1 MSSWAFRGPA
11 QRSRLLAL
19 DEGSRYPKTYELL
32 DPLPKAGLTAKKQ
45 IKYIS
50 GKLDLIK
57 EVIPQI
63 EAIHELGAEEAEE
76 CLLGLSVKM
85 PLLPP
90 TFRSIIK
97 DTVQRAQA
105 GEDFPDM
112 GFPDMSN
119 GYALYCG
126 ITVVIVTAR
135 VLRLR

>member
-1 MSSWAFRGPA
+1 M
-11 QRSRLLAL
+11 
-19 DEGSRYPKTYELL
+19 
-32 DPLPKAGLTAKKQ
+32 
-45 IKYIS
+45 
-50 GKLDLIK
+50 
-57 EVIPQI
+57 IPQI
-63 EAIHELGAEEAEE
+63 EAIHEFGADEAEE
-76 CLLGLSVKM
+76 CLLGLSFEL

-105 GEDFPDM
+105 GEVFPDM

-135 VLRLR
+135 VMRWR